1 MGLDV
6 SIWAAFAAGV
16 LSFLSPCVLPLVPPY
31 LCYLAGVNLEELTEA
46 EGAEARNAWRKAL
59 LAAFIFVL
67 GFSTVFVAMGAG
79 ALAIG
84 QLLREYLDILAKIAG
99 VVIIIMGLHFMGLF
113 KIRFLLMEKRYQT
126 DAKPATFIGAYVI
139 GLAFALGWTPC
150 IGPVLA
156 SILAIAASEES
167 VSRGAFLLAVYSAG
181 LGVPFLLA
189 AFAIN
194 GFLSFMKRFRRHMR
208 TVEIVMGLFLVITGI
223 MFLTGSMQIISTWL
237 LEAFPALAEIG

>member
-46 EGAEARNAWRKAL
+46 EGAEGRNAWRKAL

-79 ALAIG
+79 ASAIG

-113 KIRFLLMEKRYQT
+113 KIRFLLMEKRYHA

-167 VSRGAFLLAVYSAG
+167 VTRGAFLLAVYSAG

-208 TVEIVMGLFLVITGI
+208 TVEIIMGLFLVITGI

-237 LEAFPALAEIG
+237 LEAFPSLAEIG

>member
-46 EGAEARNAWRKAL
+46 EGEEARNAWRKAL

-79 ALAIG
+79 ASAIG

-113 KIRFLLMEKRYQT
+113 KIRFLLMEKRYHA

-208 TVEIVMGLFLVITGI
+208 TVEIIMGLFLVITGI

-237 LEAFPALAEIG
+237 LEAFPSLAEIG

>member
-79 ALAIG
+79 ASAIG

>member
-46 EGAEARNAWRKAL
+46 EGEEARNAWRKAL

-79 ALAIG
+79 ASAIG

-113 KIRFLLMEKRYQT
+113 KIRFLLMEKRYHA

-237 LEAFPALAEIG
+237 LEAFPSLAEIG

>member
-46 EGAEARNAWRKAL
+46 EGQEARNAWRKAL

-79 ALAIG
+79 ASAIG

-113 KIRFLLMEKRYQT
+113 KIRFLLMEKRYQA

-194 GFLSFMKRFRRHMR
+194 GFLSFMKRFRKHMR
-208 TVEIVMGLFLVITGI
+208 TVEIIMGLFLVITGI

-237 LEAFPALAEIG
+237 LEAFPSLAEIG

>member
-79 ALAIG
+79 ASAIG

-113 KIRFLLMEKRYQT
+113 KIRFLLMEKRYHA

-167 VSRGAFLLAVYSAG
+167 VTRGAFLLAVYSAG

-208 TVEIVMGLFLVITGI
+208 TVEIIMGLFLVITGI

-237 LEAFPALAEIG
+237 LEAFPSLAEIG

>member
-79 ALAIG
+79 ASAIG

-113 KIRFLLMEKRYQT
+113 KIRFLLMEKRYHA

-167 VSRGAFLLAVYSAG
+167 VTRGAFLLAVYSAG

-208 TVEIVMGLFLVITGI
+208 TVEIIMGLFLVITGI

-237 LEAFPALAEIG
+237 LEAFPSLSEIG

>member
-79 ALAIG
+79 ASAIG

-208 TVEIVMGLFLVITGI
+208 TVEIIMGLFLVITGI

-237 LEAFPALAEIG
+237 LEAFPSLAEIG

>member
-79 ALAIG
+79 ASAIG

-113 KIRFLLMEKRYQT
+113 KIRFLLMEKRYHA

-237 LEAFPALAEIG
+237 LEAFPSLAEIG

>member
-79 ALAIG
+79 ASAIG

-237 LEAFPALAEIG
+237 LEAFPVLAEIG

>member
-31 LCYLAGVNLEELTEA
+31 LCYLAGVNLEELT
-46 EGAEARNAWRKAL
+46 GADAQQKRASSRKAL
-59 LAAFIFVL
+59 LAAFVFVL
-67 GFSTVFVAMGAG
+67 GFSTIFVALGAG
-79 ALAIG
+79 ASAIG

-99 VVIIIMGLHFMGLF
+99 VVIIIMGLHFLGVF
-113 KIRFLLMEKRYQT
+113 KIRFLLMEKRYQAST
-126 DAKPATFIGAYVI
+126 SSATLIGAYVI

-167 VSRGAFLLAVYSAG
+167 VARGAGLLAVYSAG
-181 LGVPFLLA
+181 LGIPFLLA

-194 GFLSFMKRFRRHMR
+194 GFLAFMKRFRKHLG
-208 TVEIVMGLFLVITGI
+208 TVEKIMGAFLVLTGI
-223 MFLTGSMQIISTWL
+223 MFLTGTMQTVSSWL
-237 LEAFPALAEIG
+237 LETFPFLASIG

>member
-46 EGAEARNAWRKAL
+46 EGDEARNAWRKAL

-79 ALAIG
+79 ASAIG

-126 DAKPATFIGAYVI
+126 DTKPATLIGAYVI

-167 VSRGAFLLAVYSAG
+167 VSRGAFLLTVYSAG

-237 LEAFPALAEIG
+237 LEAFPSLAEIG

>member
-31 LCYLAGVNLEELTEA
+31 LCYLAGVNLEELTET
-46 EGAEARNAWRKAL
+46 EGEEARSAWRKAL
-59 LAAFIFVL
+59 LAAFVFVL

-79 ALAIG
+79 ASAIG

-113 KIRFLLMEKRYQT
+113 KIRFLLMEKRYQA

-208 TVEIVMGLFLVITGI
+208 TVEIIMGLFLVITGI

-237 LEAFPALAEIG
+237 LEAFPSLAEIG